1 MDQSFSHRL
10 LEQLFRRYRTKYLL
24 VANSYVHN
32 LEVAEDIVQDSFMAL
47 LEERDDHACITNG
60 NIEAY
65 LYGIIR
71 NKCLMYRRNS
81 LLKQNVYNQIKQKEQ
96 DMMSYYT
103 RAIESYT
110 PEVLLQEEVLRIY
123 RQELEHLPELTRN
136 IFLAQRQEGK
146 SYKEIADQQHIP
158 VKKVDKELQK
168 VVSKLRRALKDFL
181 IICMLVAPSTND
193 RFMAEFKSE
202 LHIQNVDHR

>member
-1 MDQSFSHRL
+1 
-10 LEQLFRRYRTKYLL
+10 
-24 VANSYVHN
+24 
-32 LEVAEDIVQDSFMAL
+32 
-47 LEERDDHACITNG
+47 
-60 NIEAY
+60 
-65 LYGIIR
+65 
-71 NKCLMYRRNS
+71 
-81 LLKQNVYNQIKQKEQ
+81 
-96 DMMSYYT
+96 MMSYYT